1 MDIDIVAKL
10 YVSHT
15 DIVLDTNLFPINK
28 YKRSDLHREFVRYH
42 LHAIVSE
49 KGHDVLEEFY
59 KNQKME

>member
-1 MDIDIVAKL
+1 MRSTKVI
-10 YVSHT
+10 
-15 DIVLDTNLFPINK
+15 LDTNLFPINK
-28 YKRSDLHREFVRYH
+28 YKRSDLHREMVRYH